1 MSYSTFPTRDF
12 SLDMRFLRAV
22 EAAIQ
27 AQDIPRAVAM
37 ARQGLADGLVHP
49 MLLNLRAFS
58 YENEGRNDD
67 ALRDLH
73 HAAEIAPDDPTVQN
87 AYGLILARMQKTSQA
102 IAAFERTIRLA
113 PDFPQAHF
121 NLGWA
126 KETTGDLVGGQ
137 KSLEDAVSLKPD
149 FADAWARLAQIA
161 FRRGDFAKATEWAE
175 RALSADPK
183 QNFALNTLAQ
193 TALALGDFD
202 GADSALAR
210 ALSDPGILPLNRTQ
224 ARSIQGDLLH
234 ARGRFA
240 EAFAAYK
247 AANDEEHAIYAPQ
260 FDAPGAETAYTY
272 SVWSAEY
279 FETAPAEE
287 WSAQTALRTL
297 PDSDPIPAKGHV
309 FLVGFPRSGTT
320 LLENILSSHPEIV
333 ALEEKPTLSD
343 ATRAFFDNAAGRE
356 RLRRLS
362 PPDAAAQRGTYWGH
376 VREFGAAPDA
386 KVLIDKNP
394 LNSIKLPIIA
404 RLFPSAK
411 ILFALR
417 DPRDVVL
424 SCYRRSFLMNSSM
437 YEFTTL
443 ERCARFYD
451 AVMRLA
457 QIYRKTLGQDWYEV
471 RHETLIDDF
480 EGETRKVCDFIGV
493 AWSSEMSDF
502 AERAKSRA
510 IATPSSIQ
518 VMRGLNRDGVG
529 YWRNYRD
536 QMEPV
541 LPVLAPWVEKF
552 GYAKD

>member
-1 MSYSTFPTRDF
+1 
-12 SLDMRFLRAV
+12 MRFP
-22 EAAIQ
+22 
-27 AQDIPRAVAM
+27 IPAS
-37 ARQGLADGLVHP
+37 
-49 MLLNLRAFS
+49 F
-58 YENEGRNDD
+58 
-67 ALRDLH
+67 
-73 HAAEIAPDDPTVQN
+73 
-87 AYGLILARMQKTSQA
+87 
-102 IAAFERTIRLA
+102 
-113 PDFPQAHF
+113 
-121 NLGWA
+121 
-126 KETTGDLVGGQ
+126 
-137 KSLEDAVSLKPD
+137 
-149 FADAWARLAQIA
+149 
-161 FRRGDFAKATEWAE
+161 
-175 RALSADPK
+175 
-183 QNFALNTLAQ
+183 
-193 TALALGDFD
+193 
-202 GADSALAR
+202 
-210 ALSDPGILPLNRTQ
+210 PLNRTQ

-386 KVLIDKNP
+386 KVLIDKKPAQLDQAPHHRETVPVRQDP
-394 LNSIKLPIIA
+394 LRPARPARCRAQLLPPLLPDELVDA
-404 RLFPSAK
+404 ATRHA
-411 ILFALR
+411 
-417 DPRDVVL
+417 
-424 SCYRRSFLMNSSM
+424 
-437 YEFTTL
+437 

-451 AVMRLA
+451 AVMRLRA
-457 QIYRKTLGQDWYEV
+457 DLSQDAGPGPYEV

-480 EGETRKVCDFIGV
+480 EGETRKVYGSVGV

-541 LPVLAPWVEKF
+541 LPVLAPWVEKH
-552 GYAKD
+552 GCAKD